1 MSEAFLPV
9 PQHRRRRATLLIGL
23 GTAVACAAVV
33 FWALTAGAFQIS
45 VEQILAIA
53 GNQLGFTLPGSYGY
67 QEEFVLLSIR
77 LPRMLLAFVVG
88 AGLGVAGTSMQGLF
102 RNPLADPALIG
113 VSGGAALGA
122 IAIIVVGSAF
132 LPETDSTFRLLL
144 QPVAAFA
151 GGAIASV
158 TSYSLATR
166 FGKTMTGLLLLAG
179 IAVNAIAGA
188 FSGFLIFMATDAQL
202 RSITFWNLGS
212 VSGATWKTLTVTAP
226 LTLIP
231 SYILLRYG
239 RSFNALALGER
250 EAYHL
255 GLRVQSIKIT
265 VIALTAVTVG
275 VGVAFCG
282 IIGFVGLVVPHLLR
296 MIVGPDYRV
305 LLPGSFLLGGLL
317 LVAADTASRTLMS
330 PAELPIGIVT
340 TAIGGPFFIWLL
352 LRDRKER
359 DSV

>member
-1 MSEAFLPV
+1 MSTTFSLPV
-9 PQHRRRRATLLIGL
+9 MRRKKRTTVLIGI
-23 GTAVACAAVV
+23 GTAVVCAAVM
-33 FWALTAGAFQIS
+33 FWSLTAGALSIS
-45 VEQILAIA
+45 TAQVLSIV
-53 GNQLGFTLPGSYGY
+53 GHRLGIEMPASYGF
-67 QEEFVLLSIR
+67 QEDFVIMSIR
-77 LPRMLLAFVVG
+77 LPRMLLAFIIG

-113 VSGGAALGA
+113 VSGGAAFGA
-122 IAIIVVGSAF
+122 ITVIVVGAMF
-132 LPETDSTFRLLL
+132 LPGADSTFRLLL
-144 QPVAAFA
+144 LPVAAFA
-151 GGAIASV
+151 GGAVASV
-158 TSYSLATR
+158 LSYSLATR

-179 IAVNAIAGA
+179 ISVNAITGA

-231 SYILLRYG
+231 SYFLLRYG
-239 RSFNALALGER
+239 RAFNALALGER

-255 GLRVQSIKIT
+255 GLRVQSLKVM
-265 VIALTAVTVG
+265 VIALTAVSVG
-275 VGVAFCG
+275 AGVAFCG

-296 MIVGPDYRV
+296 MVTGPDYRV

-317 LVAADTASRTLMS
+317 LVAADTVSRTIMS

-340 TAIGGPFFIWLL
+340 TAIGGPFFLWLL
-352 LRDRKER
+352 LRGRKEQG
-359 DSV
+359 DV